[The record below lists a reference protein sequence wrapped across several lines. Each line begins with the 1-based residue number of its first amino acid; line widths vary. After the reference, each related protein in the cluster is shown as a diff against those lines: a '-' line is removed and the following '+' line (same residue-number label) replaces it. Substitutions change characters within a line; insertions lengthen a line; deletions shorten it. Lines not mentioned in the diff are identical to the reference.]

1 MKKILFLL
9 IGISLIPHLV
19 GSQSN
24 HIPDLTPGSGKSE
37 KEDIL
42 YRQKSR
48 SLHGVYLEAL
58 GKNPLWY
65 SMGYEWTKKFPKK
78 HGAGVTTGIG
88 FNPIKKRFLNLH
100 LGVGGFYE
108 YGNQFGF
115 RIGSYLGYNTTPI
128 MYTDALHETMV
139 YSDMPYIHAVSLV
152 PNLSFFYRT
161 KNDNWQFLLSGV
173 TYWEATQIRTSDFSV
188 KWLSNPPF
196 STIFPGITVK
206 YHFKIVEE

>member
-1 MKKILFLL
+1 MKKVIFLCL
-9 IGISLIPHLV
+9 CIATMTHLV
-19 GSQSN
+19 CGQTNNKLHS
-24 HIPDLTPGSGKSE
+24 TPSFGKTG
-37 KEDIL
+37 KDTL
-42 YRQKSR
+42 YRQGSKV
-48 SLHGVYLEAL
+48 LHGVYIEAL

-78 HGAGVTTGIG
+78 HGVGVTTGIG

-100 LGVGGFYE
+100 LGLGAFYE

-128 MYTDALHETMV
+128 MYTDALRETMV

-173 TYWEATQIRTSDFSV
+173 TYWEATQIKISATSV
-188 KWLSNPPF
+188 KWLNTLSF

-206 YHFKIVEE
+206 YNVKTIEK